1 MKCTDINLQMFH
13 TIGVSKPILNYV
25 IFCHQEDSNWPLEE
39 GNKVKE
45 KFDEIFSSSKYK
57 DALKKI
63 KEVRAGYMQKEKI
76 DKKELEYLSSEKKEA
91 KQKKKNLKD
100 KENARKNMEAEIV
113 SMDEQLKPLYEEL
126 KVINE
131 LQTNYDGI
139 KEEVGR
145 VKSDLDNC
153 KREIFKIA
161 L

>member
-1 MKCTDINLQMFH
+1 MFH

-126 KVINE
+126 KVINR
-131 LQTNYDGI
+131 L
-139 KEEVGR
+139 R
-145 VKSDLDNC
+145 
-153 KREIFKIA
+153 
-161 L
+161 